1 MRSIP
6 KWRAAA
12 LLLIPTTWHARRT
25 RLYRSTE
32 YISPPSARLPQAQSA
47 EFYSAT
53 VRTSDRFRCPFCL
66 RDSQVQIDAFV
77 DHYNNHR
84 YHESLGNLTPA
95 DVYFGRGQTILLE
108 RQKIKRRTFELR
120 RLQHA
125 KAAA

>member
-1 MRSIP
+1 
-6 KWRAAA
+6 
-12 LLLIPTTWHARRT
+12 
-25 RLYRSTE
+25 
-32 YISPPSARLPQAQSA
+32 
-47 EFYSAT
+47 
-53 VRTSDRFRCPFCL
+53 
-66 RDSQVQIDAFV
+66 VQIDAFV